1 MKQYSYEMME
11 QQNEVVAY
19 FNSLY
24 FDPYKHQY
32 WVDNRFVVRP
42 SVSELVKDF
51 YDPFNEFEM
60 SKRVAQKRNVPHE
73 KVMKEWKMTRD
84 EGASRGTNTHEYAA
98 ICIHHPKAPPRTEH
112 ERAVLGFVQ
121 SLPEFIVPFAIERS
135 MYHKTLAYAGTCDLI
150 LYNQK
155 TSKFTLCDYKTN
167 KELFKNWKEKKMR
180 APFDH
185 LLENDFNKYQI
196 QLSLYQLMFEQTGI
210 KISSRKLIWVKA
222 DGNFEVHE
230 TDDYTETLKEYLKA
244 KNARKRSHTENTVAV
259 Q

>member
-1 MKQYSYEMME
+1 
-11 QQNEVVAY
+11 
-19 FNSLY
+19 
-24 FDPYKHQY
+24 
-32 WVDNRFVVRP
+32 
-42 SVSELVKDF
+42 
-51 YDPFNEFEM
+51 
-60 SKRVAQKRNVPHE
+60 
-73 KVMKEWKMTRD
+73 
-84 EGASRGTNTHEYAA
+84 
-98 ICIHHPKAPPRTEH
+98 
-112 ERAVLGFVQ
+112 
-121 SLPEFIVPFAIERS
+121 
-135 MYHKTLAYAGTCDLI
+135 
-150 LYNQK
+150 
-155 TSKFTLCDYKTN
+155 
-167 KELFKNWKEKKMR
+167 MR